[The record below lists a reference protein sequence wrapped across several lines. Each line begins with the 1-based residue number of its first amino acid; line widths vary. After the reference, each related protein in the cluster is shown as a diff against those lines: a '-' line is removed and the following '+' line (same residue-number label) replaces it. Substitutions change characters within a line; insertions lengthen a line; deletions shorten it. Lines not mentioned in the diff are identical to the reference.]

1 MKQSR
6 KSNLFLMEL
15 MTAIMIFAVCA
26 SVCAAIIAKASVNI
40 TESKDL
46 SNALILAQ
54 NHAELIKSGNE
65 KKGDTFLY
73 SSDLATADSNNAAYR
88 IVSDISPSEGSLT
101 EYTVEVFRES
111 DNKLI
116 YSINSAFCK

>member
-1 MKQSR
+1 MKHSR

-54 NHAELIKSGNE
+54 NHSELIKSGNE
-65 KKGDTFLY
+65 EKGGTFLY
-73 SSDLATADSNNAAYR
+73 SPYLTAADSENAVYR
-88 IVSDISPSEGSLT
+88 IVSSVLPSDGGLT

-116 YSINSAFCK
+116 YSINSAFCR